1 MGFFAYFCRKKNE
14 RNMKL
19 NVNIRETSYG
29 AVTVD
34 VPEGASAREIYDAA
48 YNEYMQGGAWI
59 GDSDFEVTGWEE
71 E

>member
-1 MGFFAYFCRKKNE
+1 
-14 RNMKL
+14 MKL